1 IDAPCPLTRTSSTTR
16 VVPSGPVNPV
26 VLLVT
31 APTFASTLAPPISCR
46 TLHCRPCH
54 RRHHDPPAPAV
65 CASSRCMPP
74 PLCVCVSRRCSWINA
89 AFTSANQP
97 WTSRC
102 IFGTVRCATCTGHSI
117 LAP

>member
-1 IDAPCPLTRTSSTTR
+1 MDAPCPSTRTSSTTR
-16 VVPSGPVNPV
+16 MAPSGPINPV

-31 APTFASTLAPPISCR
+31 APTFASALTLPISCC
-46 TLHCRPCH
+46 TLHRRPHHHH
-54 RRHHDPPAPAV
+54 RHDPPAPAV
-65 CASSRCMPP
+65 HAGSCCMPL
-74 PLCVCVSRRCSWINA
+74 PLCVCMSHHCSWINA

-102 IFGTVRCATCTGHSI
+102 IFGTVHCATCTGPSI